1 MVTNDGKDGTVRVKK
16 SFNVGWRTHCND
28 NTQYDPVANKCTR
41 DCGVD
46 SKCKLDQ
53 PNQAYPTKQQ
63 SLRSTES
70 LQGWR
75 DLKQIKDLKIQM
87 NVQQHI
93 QDNFIALEMVLEM
106 RWKGPLDVEVVMM

>member
-28 NTQYDPVANKCTR
+28 NTQYDPVNDKCTR

-46 SKCKLDQ
+46 NKCKIGKK
-53 PNQAYPTKQQ
+53 NQAY
-63 SLRSTES
+63 LRNNKPLEV
-70 LQGWR
+70 LNLYKDGG

-87 NVQQHI
+87 NVHQHI
-93 QDNFIALEMVLEM
+93 QDNFIALEMV
-106 RWKGPLDVEVVMM
+106 